1 MSAPLIWIIAPGL
14 VVILLL
20 LLRRREKLVIGIGIG
35 FSLALVLIAWLDP
48 IGDVFKLGPIT
59 LTISDSLS
67 VLGRRFVLESNEAP
81 VLVLIYLGVAF
92 WFGGAGVARAGSLF
106 VPVGLMIASLV
117 TAALAVEPFL
127 YSALLIE
134 MAAIV
139 AITIFSVPG
148 KPINKGSLRFLIIQT
163 MSMPF
168 ILLTGW
174 LLTGVEASPAD
185 SAITVQAVFSMAL
198 GFALLLWIFPFH
210 TWMPMTIEV
219 ANQYVVSFVFFM
231 LPLIITFFGLGFLD
245 RFAWLRTQTGVY
257 TALQMSGLFMVLAG
271 GFGAAYQ
278 KHLGRML
285 AFGMMVEIGIT
296 LLTIGIPGPEPGS
309 YPLIGVFFASLLPRG
324 LGLGVWALGLIVIS
338 RADQRT
344 DSNLQSLDL
353 NHLRGIGMHLPLAC
367 SALILAQLSIAGFP
381 LLAGFPVRL
390 PVWQGL
396 ANHSIV
402 LALSAL
408 LGSAGLLIASLRTL
422 VVFVGDSDEMKW
434 VSKESWAQRIL
445 LMVGV
450 IGLFLIGIFPQIILP
465 QLASMARVF
474 INLNP

>member
-1 MSAPLIWIIAPGL
+1 MSAPLIWIIAPGF

-35 FSLALVLIAWLDP
+35 FSLALALIAWLDP
-48 IGDVFKLGPIT
+48 IGDGFRLGPIT

-67 VLGRRFVLESNEAP
+67 VLGRRFVLETNEAP

-92 WFGGAGVARAGSLF
+92 WFGGAHIARAGSLF

-127 YSALLIE
+127 YAALLIE

-139 AITIFSVPG
+139 AVTIFSVPG
-148 KPINKGSLRFLIIQT
+148 KAINKGSLRFLIIQT

-174 LLTGVEASPAD
+174 LLTGVEASPVD
-185 SAITVQAVFSMAL
+185 SAITVQAAFPMAL

-210 TWMPMTIEV
+210 TWMPMTVEV

-257 TALQMSGLFMVLAG
+257 TALQMSGLMMVLAG
-271 GFGAAYQ
+271 GVGAAYQ

-296 LLTIGIPGPEPGS
+296 LLTIGIPGTEPGS

-324 LGLGVWALGLIVIS
+324 LGLGVWALALIVIS

-344 DSNLQSLDL
+344 ESNLHSLDL

-422 VVFVGDSDEMKW
+422 VVFVGDSGEMKW
-434 VSKESWAQRIL
+434 VSQESWSQRIL
-445 LMVGV
+445 LLVGV

-465 QLASMARVF
+465 QLASMASVF
-474 INLNP
+474 VNLNP